1 MKSGSI
7 TLREVDFRALSV
19 LVIGDI
25 MLDHFRYGSV
35 RRISPEA
42 PVPVVHIEDEKLMLG
57 GAGNVAANL
66 ASLGCRCSL
75 IAMVGNDRH
84 AATCR
89 QLLDTIGVDS
99 RFLFQAEKRRT
110 TVKTR
115 LIGASQQLL
124 RFDEE
129 DLSPISEAEE
139 QALIDLLDS
148 EAAHHQVIAVSDYAK
163 GVLTDRVLRHVITR
177 GRELGIP
184 VIVDPK
190 RKDFTAYAG
199 ATVIKPNCH
208 ELSAATGIHCSDI
221 ADCSQATAK
230 AIELTGADIL
240 LTMAQ
245 NGMALARKGQEPL
258 HVPTVAAEVFDVS
271 GAGDTVMA
279 SLCAMIAAGLELDFA
294 VNIANVAAGIVVR
307 KLGTATVT
315 RAELIRAFD
324 ASNVHTHLGSVS
336 SEQAVMVVEKWRE
349 SGLRVGFTNGCF
361 DIVHAGHIAIL
372 REARRRCDRLVVGLN
387 SDASVTRLKGP
398 GRPVQS
404 ESSRAAVLAAIDA
417 VDLVVLFDEDTP
429 LRLITMLRPS
439 DLIKG
444 ADYSEDAVVGAREV
458 KADGGRV
465 HLIDLLDGHS
475 TTAAVQRILEGKRKA
490 AEGGHLA
497 RSLAEESAQAPG
509 TQVLQ

>member
-7 TLREVDFRALSV
+7 TLREVDFRTLSV
-19 LVIGDI
+19 LVIGDL

-42 PVPVVHIEDEKLMLG
+42 PVPVIHLEDEKLMLG

-75 IAMVGNDRH
+75 ISMVGSDRH

-89 QLLDTIGVDS
+89 QLLDAIGVDS
-99 RFLFQAEKRRT
+99 RFLFEADGRRT

-129 DLSPISEAEE
+129 DLAPISEAEE
-139 QALIDLLDS
+139 RALIELVDAQVPL
-148 EAAHHQVIAVSDYAK
+148 HQVIAISDYAK
-163 GVLTDRVLRHVITR
+163 GVLSDRVLRHIIMR
-177 GRELGIP
+177 GQALGVP
-184 VIVDPK
+184 VVVDPK

-208 ELSAATGIHCSDI
+208 ELAAATEMPCSDI
-221 ADCSQATAK
+221 TDCSRATAK

-245 NGMALARKGQEPL
+245 NGMALARKGQETL
-258 HVPTVAAEVFDVS
+258 HFPTVAAEVFDVS
-271 GAGDTVMA
+271 GAGDTVLA

-315 RAELIRAFD
+315 RAELIRAFE
-324 ASNVHTHLGSVS
+324 ASNVQTHLGSVTA
-336 SEQAVMVVEKWRE
+336 EQAVSVVEKWRE

-372 REARRRCDRLVVGLN
+372 RESRRRCDRLVVGLN
-387 SDASVTRLKGP
+387 SDASVSRLKGP
-398 GRPVQS
+398 SRPIQS
-404 ESSRAAVLAAIDA
+404 ENSRAAVLAAIDA
-417 VDLVVLFDEDTP
+417 VDLVVIFDEDTP
-429 LRLITMLRPS
+429 LRLIKLLHPS

-444 ADYSEDAVVGAREV
+444 ADYSEDNVVGAKEV

-465 HLIDLLDGHS
+465 HLIDLLAGHS
-475 TTAAVQRILEGKRKA
+475 TTAAVERILI
-490 AEGGHLA
+490 
-497 RSLAEESAQAPG
+497 AQKQTLEAG
-509 TQVLQ
+509 QVVQ